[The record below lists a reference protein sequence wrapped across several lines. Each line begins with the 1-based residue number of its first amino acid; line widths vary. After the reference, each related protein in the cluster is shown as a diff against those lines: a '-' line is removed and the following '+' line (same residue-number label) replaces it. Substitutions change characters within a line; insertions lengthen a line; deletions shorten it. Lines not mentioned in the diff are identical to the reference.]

1 MSENANGL
9 PPADWYPDPR
19 DPAQERYW
27 DGTSWTTETRPVGGG
42 ATPAPAA
49 EQPAAAASPE
59 VAAAGFTVAEPVAA
73 DPASAPSMLSEFSLA
88 ESQEPAAAEPA
99 AGAAEGFD
107 VAAAGFAAAVEEPA
121 AEPDVA
127 TAAAAGGLA
136 AAAEEALG
144 VGAGTFGGAAEAAAT
159 SVNPV
164 ASAGGELVVATAEEL
179 AGHRIS
185 RVVGV
190 VVGVSVRAL
199 GAAADHGS
207 LAASRDQAV
216 EQLRSAASEAGGNA
230 VVGMRFD
237 SAANADGSTE
247 VIAYGT
253 AVVADPA

>member
-1 MSENANGL
+1 MVLLMSENANGL

-27 DGTSWTTETRPVGGG
+27 DGTSWTTETRPAGG
-42 ATPAPAA
+42 AASPAPAA
-49 EQPAAAASPE
+49 AEPVVTATPE
-59 VAAAGFTVAEPVAA
+59 VEATGFAVAEPATA
-73 DPASAPSMLSEFSLA
+73 DPTSAPSALSEFSLA

-99 AGAAEGFD
+99 AGAAGGFD
-107 VAAAGFAAAVEEPA
+107 IAAAGFATAAEEPA
-121 AEPDVA
+121 VQPDV
-127 TAAAAGGLA
+127 AAGGLA

-144 VGAGTFGGAAEAAAT
+144 VGAGTFGGVAEPAAA
-159 SVNPV
+159 
-164 ASAGGELVVATAEEL
+164 AAGELVVATAEGL

-185 RVVGV
+185 RILGV

-199 GAAADHGS
+199 GATADHTS
-207 LAASRDQAV
+207 LATSRDEAV
-216 EQLRSAASEAGGNA
+216 TQLRSAASAAGGNA
-230 VVGMRFD
+230 VVAMRFD

>member
-1 MSENANGL
+1 MVLLMSENANGL

-27 DGTSWTTETRPVGGG
+27 DGTSWTTETRPAGG
-42 ATPAPAA
+42 AASPAPAA
-49 EQPAAAASPE
+49 AEPVVTATPE
-59 VAAAGFTVAEPVAA
+59 VEAAGFAVSEPVAA
-73 DPASAPSMLSEFSLA
+73 DPASAPAMLGEFSLA

-107 VAAAGFAAAVEEPA
+107 VAAAGFATAAEEPA
-121 AEPDVA
+121 VQPDVA
-127 TAAAAGGLA
+127 AAAAAGGLA

-144 VGAGTFGGAAEAAAT
+144 VGTGTFGGVVEPAAA
-159 SVNPV
+159 
-164 ASAGGELVVATAEEL
+164 AAGELVVATAEEL

-185 RVVGV
+185 RILGV

-199 GAAADHGS
+199 GATADHTS
-207 LAASRDQAV
+207 LAASRDEAV
-216 EQLRSAASEAGGNA
+216 TQLRSAASAAGGNA
-230 VVGMRFD
+230 VVAMRFD

>member
-1 MSENANGL
+1 MVLLMSENANGL

-27 DGTSWTTETRPVGGG
+27 DGTSWTTETRPAGG
-42 ATPAPAA
+42 AASPAPAA
-49 EQPAAAASPE
+49 AEPVVTATPE
-59 VAAAGFTVAEPVAA
+59 VEAAGFAVSEPVAA
-73 DPASAPSMLSEFSLA
+73 DPASAPSMLGEFSLA

-107 VAAAGFAAAVEEPA
+107 VAAAGFATAAEEPA
-121 AEPDVA
+121 VQPDVA
-127 TAAAAGGLA
+127 AAAAA
-136 AAAEEALG
+136 AA
-144 VGAGTFGGAAEAAAT
+144 
-159 SVNPV
+159 
-164 ASAGGELVVATAEEL
+164 GELVVATAEEL

-185 RVVGV
+185 RILGV

-199 GAAADHGS
+199 GATADHTS
-207 LAASRDQAV
+207 LAASRDEAV
-216 EQLRSAASEAGGNA
+216 TQLRSAASAAGGNA
-230 VVGMRFD
+230 VVAMRFD

>member
-42 ATPAPAA
+42 ETPAPAA

-88 ESQEPAAAEPA
+88 ESQEPAAAQPA

-121 AEPDVA
+121 VEPDVA

-144 VGAGTFGGAAEAAAT
+144 VGAGTFGGAAEPAT
-159 SVNPV
+159 
-164 ASAGGELVVATAEEL
+164 AAGGELVVATAEEL
-179 AGHRIS
+179 PGHRIS
-185 RVVGV
+185 RIVGV

-199 GAAADHGS
+199 GAAADHSS

-230 VVGMRFD
+230 VVAMRFD

>member
-1 MSENANGL
+1 MVLLMSENANGL

-27 DGTSWTTETRPVGGG
+27 DGTSWTTETRPAGG
-42 ATPAPAA
+42 
-49 EQPAAAASPE
+49 AASPAPTAVEPVVTATPE
-59 VAAAGFTVAEPVAA
+59 VEATGFAVAEPATA
-73 DPASAPSMLSEFSLA
+73 DPTSAPSALSEFSLA

-99 AGAAEGFD
+99 AGAAGGFD
-107 VAAAGFAAAVEEPA
+107 IAAAGFATAAEEPA
-121 AEPDVA
+121 VQPDV
-127 TAAAAGGLA
+127 AAGGLA

-144 VGAGTFGGAAEAAAT
+144 VGAGAFGGVAEPAAAA
-159 SVNPV
+159 
-164 ASAGGELVVATAEEL
+164 ASELVVATAEEL

-185 RVVGV
+185 RILGV

-199 GAAADHGS
+199 GATADHTS
-207 LAASRDQAV
+207 LATSRDEAV
-216 EQLRSAASEAGGNA
+216 TQLRSAASAAGGNA
-230 VVGMRFD
+230 VVAMRFD

>member
-1 MSENANGL
+1 MVLLMSENANGL

-27 DGTSWTTETRPVGGG
+27 DGTSWTTETRPAGG
-42 ATPAPAA
+42 AASPAPAA
-49 EQPAAAASPE
+49 AEPVVTATPE
-59 VAAAGFTVAEPVAA
+59 VEATGFAVAEPAAA
-73 DPASAPSMLSEFSLA
+73 DPASAPSMMSEFSLA

-107 VAAAGFAAAVEEPA
+107 VAAAGFATAAEEPA
-121 AEPDVA
+121 VQPDVA
-127 TAAAAGGLA
+127 AAAAAGGLA

-144 VGAGTFGGAAEAAAT
+144 VGAGTLGGVAEPAAA
-159 SVNPV
+159 
-164 ASAGGELVVATAEEL
+164 GELVVATAEEL
-179 AGHRIS
+179 AGYRIS
-185 RVVGV
+185 RILGV

-199 GAAADHGS
+199 GATADHTS
-207 LAASRDQAV
+207 LAASRDEAV
-216 EQLRSAASEAGGNA
+216 TQLRSAASAAGGNA
-230 VVGMRFD
+230 VVAMRFD